1 VGWRNK
7 LRKHLI
13 IYSESDESNLRMKEK
28 MKKKTVN
35 IRPQNNFLFFFI
47 REELDE
53 KKFSCP
59 VLQ

>member
-1 VGWRNK
+1 MNRTYEWK
-7 LRKHLI
+7 K
-13 IYSESDESNLRMKEK
+13 K